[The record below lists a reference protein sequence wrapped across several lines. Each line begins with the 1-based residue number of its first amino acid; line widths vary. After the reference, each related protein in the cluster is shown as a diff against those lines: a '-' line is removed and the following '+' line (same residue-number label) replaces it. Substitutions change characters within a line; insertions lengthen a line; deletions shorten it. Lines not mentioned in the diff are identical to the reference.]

1 MTPEEETNPKPT
13 FVGFQLHHFF
23 HFSTA
28 RRGTTLEGLTMT
40 TKKIGRDAGSGQIK
54 PVKEAQKDKKGSV
67 VETIKT
73 PPKSPPPKK
82 GK

>member
-1 MTPEEETNPKPT
+1 
-13 FVGFQLHHFF
+13 
-23 HFSTA
+23 
-28 RRGTTLEGLTMT
+28 MT
-40 TKKIGRDAGSGQIK
+40 TKKIGRDAGSGQFK